1 MVDFRCSK
9 IVRRRTTSTWN
20 DDSLGEPEHRYDRS
34 SNREVHSATST
45 AQELAMPSPA
55 FAARAAELLNS
66 LAETRQLKQF
76 YSVQGPLGPTVSIA
90 GWGEVI
96 VLCSNNYLGLA
107 NHPEVVA
114 AGIEGLQKYGAGTAS
129 VRFICG
135 TLRCHGE
142 IETAIARFVGTPAAL
157 TYGSCWNANEALFPT
172 LVGPADVILSDEL
185 NHASIIDS
193 IRLVSKAIPRE
204 VYPHS
209 NLPDLEAKLKAHAGK
224 ACRWVV
230 TDGVFSMEGD
240 VARLPELV
248 ALCREHQAMLVVD
261 DSHGV
266 GVLGNRGRGTPEH
279 FGLHGQIDMLT
290 GTLGKA
296 LGGAAGGYVA
306 AATHAIEILQQRARP
321 SLFSNALPATVASSA
336 RKAIEIVE
344 REPERVAKLHANV
357 RRVRAGLTTLGFHLH
372 DSPTAIIPIM
382 IGDEAEAI
390 ATSTRLLELGVLV
403 IGFGFPV
410 VPKGQARLR
419 VQVSAALE
427 DHHIQQTLDAFAKL

>member
-1 MVDFRCSK
+1 MPNPSF
-9 IVRRRTTSTWN
+9 
-20 DDSLGEPEHRYDRS
+20 DS
-34 SNREVHSATST
+34 
-45 AQELAMPSPA
+45 
-55 FAARAAELLNS
+55 RAADLLKS
-66 LAETRQLKQF
+66 LSDSRQLKRF
-76 YSVQGPLGPTVSIA
+76 HRLTGPMGPTA
-90 GWGEVI
+90 HMEGPNGQQLEAI

-114 AGIEGLQKYGAGTAS
+114 AGIEGLKKYGAGTAS

-135 TLRCHGE
+135 TLDCHRE
-142 IETAIARFVGTPAAL
+142 IEQTIARFAGTPAAL
-157 TYGSCWNANEALFPT
+157 TYVSCWNANEALFPT
-172 LVGPADVILSDEL
+172 LVGPDDVILSDEL

-193 IRLVSKAIPRE
+193 IRLVSKSIPRE
-204 VYPHS
+204 VYKHS
-209 NLPDLEAKLKAHAGK
+209 DIADVEAKLQSHARK

-240 VARLPELV
+240 VAKLPELV
-248 ALCREHQAMLVVD
+248 TLCRHHSAMLVVD

-266 GVLGNRGRGTPEH
+266 GVLGVGGRGTPEH

-290 GTLGKA
+290 GTLGKS

-306 AATHAIEILQQRARP
+306 ASTNAIEVLQQRARP
-321 SLFSNALPATVASSA
+321 SLFSNALPATVACSA
-336 RKAIEIVE
+336 KKAIEIVE
-344 REPERVAKLHANV
+344 REPDRVAKLHANV
-357 RRVRAGLTTLGFHLH
+357 RQIRTGLTKLGFQLH

-390 ATSTRLLELGVLV
+390 AKSNRLLELGVLV

-427 DHHIQQTLDAFAKL
+427 NAHIEQALDAFAKL

>member
-1 MVDFRCSK
+1 
-9 IVRRRTTSTWN
+9 
-20 DDSLGEPEHRYDRS
+20 
-34 SNREVHSATST
+34 
-45 AQELAMPSPA
+45 
-55 FAARAAELLNS
+55 
-66 LAETRQLKQF
+66 
-76 YSVQGPLGPTVSIA
+76 
-90 GWGEVI
+90 VI

-107 NHPEVVA
+107 DHPEVVA
-114 AGIEGLQKYGAGTAS
+114 AGIEGLKQYGAGTAS

-135 TLRCHGE
+135 TLECHRQ
-142 IETAIARFVGTPAAL
+142 IEQTIARFVGTESAL
-157 TYGSCWNANEALFPT
+157 TYVSCWTANEAVFPT
-172 LVGPADVILSDEL
+172 LVGPDDVILSDEL

-193 IRLVSKAIPRE
+193 IRLVSKVIPRE
-204 VYPHS
+204 VYRHS
-209 NLPDLEAKLKAHAGK
+209 DLADLETRLKAHAGK

-248 ALCREHQAMLVVD
+248 SLCRQYEALLVVD

-266 GVLGNRGRGTPEH
+266 GVLGKTGRGTPEH

-306 AATHAIEILQQRARP
+306 AATPAIEVLEQRART
-321 SLFSNALPATVASSA
+321 SLFSNALPATVACSA
-336 RKAIEIVE
+336 RRAIEITE
-344 REPERVAKLHANV
+344 REPARVARLHANV
-357 RRVRAGLTTLGFHLH
+357 ARIRAGLTKLGFHLH

-382 IGDEAEAI
+382 IGDEADAI
-390 ATSTRLLELGVLV
+390 AKSRRLMELGVLV
-403 IGFGFPV
+403 IGFGYPV

-427 DHHIQQTLDAFAKL
+427 DQHIERALDAFAKL